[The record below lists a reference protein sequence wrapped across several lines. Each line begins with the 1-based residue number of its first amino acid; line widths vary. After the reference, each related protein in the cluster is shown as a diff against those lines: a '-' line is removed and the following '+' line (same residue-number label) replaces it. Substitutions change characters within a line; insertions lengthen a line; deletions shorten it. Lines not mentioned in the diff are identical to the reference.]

1 MCLAA
6 YVGAVAA
13 VAAGIGHV
21 LPHFMPVPSEAASMP
36 ARTPADWIDAARPYP
51 AFALVMSEFEGTE
64 SHYVIRRRP
73 DGGRKD
79 IMSFGDLAGP
89 SHFRIEIDHAAA
101 AQERFA
107 ATATE
112 IVARIADPD
121 TVQDMRPAGVL
132 KTRFGPLRLVE
143 LTLYP
148 VSGPRRCLGFARAF
162 EATPVQIAG
171 TYCRA
176 GSDTVEPGALACA
189 LDRLTF
195 LDADAEPQL
204 AALFAPAEIRRNAC
218 GQAGSIRV
226 AAPRRG
232 TWIDSARE
240 PKLRGAL

>member
-1 MCLAA
+1 MPAPTQ
-6 YVGAVAA
+6 
-13 VAAGIGHV
+13 AAGAPAGE
-21 LPHFMPVPSEAASMP
+21 PSE
-36 ARTPADWIDAARPYP
+36 WIDAARPYP

-73 DGGRKD
+73 DGSRKD

-89 SHFRIEIDHAAA
+89 AHFRIEIDHAAG
-101 AQERFA
+101 QERFA

-121 TVQDMRPAGVL
+121 TMQDMRPAGPL
-132 KTRFGPLRLVE
+132 ETRFGPLRLVE
-143 LTLYP
+143 LTLHP

-162 EATPVQIAG
+162 DGAPVQIAG

-176 GSDTVEPGALACA
+176 GSDTVEPSALACA

-204 AALFAPAEIRRNAC
+204 AALFWPHERRRNAC

-232 TWIDSARE
+232 TWIDSTRE